1 MLSDELEKLEKLA
14 LSRSLS
20 EVRKGMRESL
30 ADLNE
35 YGKRDCDVFAIYDEL
50 QEAFPILK
58 KEYGDLAWAM
68 VLKCRDMGEAA
79 LDAYDFLDFF
89 VKLIWEDMRQEERI
103 KKNPTNEQL
112 YRVHVLPNADGYL
125 TIRTPD
131 GDRISSSFLSQRDL
145 GDRVSGYKNE
155 FTMGEIEEMKQNDE
169 FKGIDFDGCLEEV
182 PKA

>member
-1 MLSDELEKLEKLA
+1 MSDELEKLEKLA

-20 EVRKGMRESL
+20 EVRKGMRGSL
-30 ADLNE
+30 ADLGK
-35 YGKRDCDVFAIYDEL
+35 YGERDCDVFAIYEEL
-50 QEAFPILK
+50 QKTFPIIE
-58 KEYGDLAWAM
+58 KEYRDMTWTM
-68 VLKCRDMGEAA
+68 VLKFRDMGEAA

-89 VKLIWEDMRQEERI
+89 VKLIWEDMRQKERRE
-103 KKNPTNEQL
+103 KNPTNEQL

-125 TIRTPD
+125 FLRTPD
-131 GDRISSSFLSQRDL
+131 GDRISSSFLGQRDL

-155 FTMGEIEEMKQNDE
+155 FTMSEIEEMKQNDE